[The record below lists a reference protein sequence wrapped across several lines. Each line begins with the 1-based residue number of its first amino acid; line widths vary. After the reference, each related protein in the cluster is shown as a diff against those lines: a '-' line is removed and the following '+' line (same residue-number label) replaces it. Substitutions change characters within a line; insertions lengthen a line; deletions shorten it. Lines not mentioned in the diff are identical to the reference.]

1 LSNKASNKP
10 SNRLSQGGFFN
21 GRPRL
26 KLPLM
31 FWFLMSG
38 FALFLLGISIYIL
51 SQNQLRVLQA
61 AEISTDG
68 LSAFVSDYVEK
79 NQLLVKSIAFHHK
92 NRILKLS
99 QNEGYPYDLA
109 EIQADID
116 LLFSINTDFAVV
128 NRVGELV
135 IGNNLSRL
143 DEEAKASIKQSMK
156 YSSVSDYT
164 IKAYQLASGDFTFEI
179 FAPVTFDDEKA
190 GLWVRLSFD
199 YLEYFILENKFPEYT
214 LVITDQSSS
223 QNILLGDKSSNSL
236 DAANLDYLDQY
247 LQDTT
252 GENATL
258 AVSTINGVNWQV
270 RAIEKNQY
278 LNRSAKRI
286 KLMAVLIFALV
297 FIVFAGVFSFVRTL
311 QDDREKLKRDSAHDE
326 LFNAGPTVLLEKQV
340 DMRMSILYAS
350 PNAQMMLGEPS
361 KTLVKKSFL
370 DWINPEDRDLV
381 RRTLLDAYKNQISKV
396 ELIYRIAHA
405 EMNRDTWIYDLS
417 HIVYNYA
424 GKPTLLR
431 GYITSIHAQKTAEKN
446 ATDLIQSV
454 PEAIFV
460 VTEKGQIRDANQQA
474 EKLLGYSKDDLQS
487 DRFVDWLDVE
497 SIAEY
502 EGLRR
507 RFLKLDSAPREHFS
521 RSGSLVMVNAK
532 GQKVSVEISFNQIE
546 LSGESL
552 LIQVVRDVTIQVQT
566 QKQLSLAKEEAEALA
581 RARSRFVASISHEI
595 RTPMNGVLGMADLLS
610 DTHLDSIQ
618 HAYLGAIKQSG
629 DVLLKII
636 NEVLDF
642 AKLDEGQVVL
652 NHEPFNILTLVDETV
667 HIVSS
672 IAEEKGVLLELSYS
686 GLNSHEFVGDKVRL
700 QQVLLN
706 LLGNALKF
714 TEEGRVTVQVSQQD
728 EQTSS
733 KESLLQIR
741 VVDTGIGIAHESQEK
756 LFDSFTQADEQTSRQ
771 FGGTGLGLAICKQ
784 IVDLM
789 RGEIGV
795 HSKLGQGSEFWV
807 NIPLDK
813 VEASKQQGR
822 LSTDIV
828 STSRAQPMA
837 GKTVLLIEDNEI
849 NQNVIVAFLQR
860 LGAKVD
866 LAENGLKGV
875 DFWRIHS
882 QKYALILMDCQMPVM
897 DGVEA
902 TRMIRAEE
910 SLMTPTQ
917 SIAIIALTANVMQE
931 DRQKCLEA
939 GMTDFLA
946 KPIERESFN
955 SMVVKWGAD

>member
-1 LSNKASNKP
+1 
-10 SNRLSQGGFFN
+10 
-21 GRPRL
+21 
-26 KLPLM
+26 M

-38 FALFLLGISIYIL
+38 FALFLLGMSIYML
-51 SQNQLRVLQA
+51 SQNQSRVLHA
-61 AEISTDG
+61 AEISADG

-79 NQLLVKSIAFHHK
+79 HQLLVKSITYHHK
-92 NRILKLS
+92 DRILKLS
-99 QNEGYPYDLA
+99 RDEGYPYDLA
-109 EIQADID
+109 EIQDDID
-116 LLFSINTDFAVV
+116 LLFLHNTDFAVV
-128 NRVGELV
+128 NSTGGLVVGS
-135 IGNNLSRL
+135 NLSRL

-156 YSSVSDYT
+156 YSSASDYP
-164 IKAYQLASGDFTFEI
+164 IKAQQLASGGFTFEI
-179 FAPVTFDDEKA
+179 LAPVTFADEKA

-199 YLEYFILENKFPEYT
+199 YLEHFILENKFPEYK

-223 QNILLGDKSSNSL
+223 KNILLGDKSADSL
-236 DAANLDYLDQY
+236 DVTSLDYLDQY
-247 LQDTT
+247 LQDTA

-258 AVSTINGVNWQV
+258 AVSAINGVNWQV

-278 LNRSAKRI
+278 LNMYAKRL
-286 KLMAVLIFALV
+286 KLIAVLIFVLV

-311 QDDREKLKRDSAHDE
+311 QEDREKLKRDSAHDE

-350 PNAQMMLGEPS
+350 PNAAKMLGEPS
-361 KTLVKKSFL
+361 KKLVKKSFF
-370 DWINPEDRDLV
+370 DWINPEDQELV
-381 RRTLLDAYKNQISKV
+381 RRTLLNAYKNQTSKV
-396 ELIYRIAHA
+396 ELIYRIAHS

-417 HIVYNYA
+417 HIVYNHA
-424 GKPTLLR
+424 GTPILLR

-474 EKLLGYSKDDLQS
+474 QSLLGYSKDDLQS
-487 DRFVDWLDVE
+487 DRFIDWLDVD

-507 RFLKLDSAPREHFS
+507 RFLKLDSAPRESFS
-521 RSGSLVMVNAK
+521 RFGSLVMVNVK

-546 LSGESL
+546 LNGESL

-610 DTHLDSIQ
+610 DTNLDSTQ

-652 NHEPFNILTLVDETV
+652 NYEPFNVLTLVDETV

-686 GLNSHEFVGDKVRL
+686 GLSSHDFVGDKVRL

-714 TEEGRVTVQVSQQD
+714 TEQGSVTVQVSQKD
-728 EQTSS
+728 ERASS

-741 VVDTGIGIAHESQEK
+741 VVD
-756 LFDSFTQADEQTSRQ
+756 QADEHTSRQ

-784 IVDLM
+784 IIDLM
-789 RGEIGV
+789 GGDIGV

-813 VEASKQQGR
+813 VEASKQQAR
-822 LSTDIV
+822 SSTDVV
-828 STSRAQPMA
+828 STNRVLPMA

-849 NQNVIVAFLQR
+849 NQNVIVAFLER

-897 DGVEA
+897 DGFEA

-910 SLMTPTQ
+910 ALMMQ
-917 SIAIIALTANVMQE
+917 SQPIAIIALTANVMQE
-931 DRQKCLEA
+931 DRHKCLES
-939 GMTDFLA
+939 GMNDFLA

-955 SMVVKWGAD
+955 SMVVKWGV